1 MSVST
6 TKAPYLRLGVNIDHV
21 ATIRNARGGRH
32 PDPVR
37 AALIAAEAGAD
48 GITAHLRED
57 RRHIADDDIER
68 LMSEIT
74 LPLNLE
80 MAVTDEMFEIAV
92 RHKPNACC
100 LVPERRQ
107 ELTTEGG
114 LDVAAMSSR
123 LASYIAQLKNSGI
136 RVSLFI
142 DPDAEQI
149 AASADV
155 KADIVELH
163 TGPYCH
169 AALDGDRNQLKV
181 ETERL
186 AECARAAS
194 ALGLEVHAGHG
205 LTFDT
210 VDTIA
215 AMPEVVELNIGH
227 FLIGEAIFGGL
238 HSTIGRM
245 RALMDNARAEAS
257 GCASA

>member
-1 MSVST
+1 MSSRT

-37 AALIAAEAGAD
+37 AAHLAAGAGAD

-57 RRHIADDDIER
+57 RRHISDDDIAR

-80 MAVTDEMFEIAV
+80 MAVTDEMLEIAL

-100 LVPERRQ
+100 LVPEKRQ
-107 ELTTEGG
+107 EVTTEGG
-114 LDVAAMSSR
+114 LDVTGLDNRLLAATG
-123 LASYIAQLKNSGI
+123 QLKAAGM

-142 DPDAEQI
+142 DPDPEQI
-149 AASADV
+149 EGAAAV
-155 KADIVELH
+155 NADIVELH

-169 AALDGDRNQLKV
+169 AVLDGDSAKIR
-181 ETERL
+181 EEIDRL
-186 AECARAAS
+186 ANCARAA
-194 ALGLEVHAGHG
+194 ADAGLEVHAGHG
-205 LTFDT
+205 LTFET
-210 VDTIA
+210 VDAVA
-215 AMPEVVELNIGH
+215 AMPEIVELNIGH
-227 FLIGEAIFGGL
+227 FLIGESIFGGL

-257 GCASA
+257 GRASA